1 VLTVTS
7 TTTRPNAS
15 INWFYDTADGAVLQG
30 FANDALIVDKAIT
43 LSEDGLT
50 KVTTMT
56 FNSYD
61 DYHSWIS
68 KAVQSDNTIFLKRN
82 DYVVANSMTLKVE
95 ESIDGSSPIIDRL
108 I

>member
-1 VLTVTS
+1 MFTVTS
-7 TTTRPNAS
+7 TLTRPSTS
-15 INWFYDTADGAVLQG
+15 IGWFSETADGAVLQG

-43 LSEDGLT
+43 FSEDGLT
-50 KVTTMT
+50 KVSTMT

-68 KAVQSDNTIFLKRN
+68 KVVQSDNTTFLKRN
-82 DYVVANSMTLKVE
+82 DYVVANGMTLKVE
-95 ESIDGSSPIIDRL
+95 ESIDGSAPIIDRL